1 MPNFADQL
9 TAARKAAGMTQEQ
22 LADAVHVARNT
33 ISSWEHGRTQP
44 DLDTLRLLGQTLHY
58 DFMNGETAPQAEAE
72 KPAEAA
78 PAKKLFTRKN
88 IIIAA
93 AALAA
98 VVLIVCLLV
107 VPKLSEK
114 PKVYKGDGG
123 KEYLIADYKAV
134 TPNEAGKAY
143 LSITTTLEKEPTS
156 YGGAY
161 MYSFMMKE
169 ENTALRDAFDA
180 QITAMKEDGTLQKL
194 IDEHIIKVAETGE
207 PVAIAFEQF
216 EGNPIKVAVT
226 GSLPPMDY
234 VAADGS
240 FAGFNTAVLAEIGRR
255 LQKNMELVQ
264 VDSVGRALALSEGTV
279 DVVFWTRGMSEATVE
294 RRQANGKPSEEELET
309 RKSER
314 LANMSDEEKAI
325 IEKYGI
331 PDAVLKDKFETR
343 DLPAGAIITQPYF
356 SNFAVAVT
364 LK

>member
-44 DLDTLRLLGQTLHY
+44 DLDTLRLLGQVLHF
-58 DFMNGETAPQAEAE
+58 DFVNGETAPQAEAE

-78 PAKKLFTRKN
+78 PVKKLFTKRN
-88 IIIAA
+88 IIIGA

-98 VVLIVCLLV
+98 VILVVCLLI

-114 PKVYKGDGG
+114 PKVYKGDGS

-169 ENTALRDAFDA
+169 ENGIGFTIER
-180 QITAMKEDGTLQKL
+180 M
-194 IDEHIIKVAETGE
+194 EHINFFYSTDTISMNTFTAEDIRSWGDNPEMKPYGTYQLDGGINAKT
-207 PVAIAFEQF
+207 PSGTPNAIGAAFQVWGTDEK
-216 EGNPIKVAVT
+216 GNQLTFTAYIPLPI
-226 GSLPPMDY
+226 
-234 VAADGS
+234 
-240 FAGFNTAVLAEIGRR
+240 E
-255 LQKNMELVQ
+255 
-264 VDSVGRALALSEGTV
+264 
-279 DVVFWTRGMSEATVE
+279 
-294 RRQANGKPSEEELET
+294 
-309 RKSER
+309 
-314 LANMSDEEKAI
+314 
-325 IEKYGI
+325 
-331 PDAVLKDKFETR
+331 
-343 DLPAGAIITQPYF
+343 
-356 SNFAVAVT
+356 
-364 LK
+364 